1 MLQLQY
7 RLFLLPQQHL
17 RLPLFAMILQMTMP
31 TPRARPN
38 HVHFGTD
45 TARPELKSAVHKHP
59 NQLLRR
65 HYANPQAKP
74 NCVKSGKQKNKTS
87 LCRYEDSHE
96 DSNERRKPTSKRV
109 QTTWSDQHKA
119 ANPPFDHP
127 TNQPNAAEDAI
138 LRFRLYR
145 TRTAEVPQPDPH
157 RWSCLWRRSTCLT
170 AFNFIVRVQEIN
182 VPLKHRKWA
191 FCQLS
196 RLLHRRKQRSRSARP
211 YIEHRLRRK
220 IAKTI

>member
-74 NCVKSGKQKNKTS
+74 NCVKSGKRKT
-87 LCRYEDSHE
+87 
-96 DSNERRKPTSKRV
+96 K
-109 QTTWSDQHKA
+109 
-119 ANPPFDHP
+119 PPFVDTRTPTKTQTSEEDPHPNASKQPGATNTKQPTHLSTTQP
-127 TNQPNAAEDAI
+127 TNQTRQKT
-138 LRFRLYR
+138 RFCVSGYTAHAQPRCRNR
-145 TRTAEVPQPDPH
+145 TIIDGRAYGDVA
-157 RWSCLWRRSTCLT
+157 L
-170 AFNFIVRVQEIN
+170 A
-182 VPLKHRKWA
+182 
-191 FCQLS
+191 
-196 RLLHRRKQRSRSARP
+196 
-211 YIEHRLRRK
+211 
-220 IAKTI
+220 